1 MTETKLLNRDPG
13 KLLNLLA
20 DDVQELIA
28 LIAEQDLLQAAS
40 NEFEN
45 AKLLSGQLN
54 MARKIQDK
62 TIFSVTG
69 LQGAGK
75 TTFVQRLYQL
85 PDGILPISAGRSE
98 ALPILIT
105 ESAANNS
112 GEYVY
117 KLRRSMVDQTN
128 DQCKFIINDEYISH
142 KKFLDTAKNP
152 MSEDLWLEIEVPI
165 THFGAG
171 ISLALLPGFERNER
185 NRSQRDLEFMLSL
198 STSVIFVLN
207 YRMLAQENLQLKMQ
221 TMIDRYKDQAPLFA
235 VSFSDELSFDQRDYY
250 AKLLSEKFDIPEE
263 ETGRITF
270 TGNSADLSNWQDTIV
285 ASINRYGKSN
295 HFSYKKQ
302 MEIMRGLSADA
313 ILLANA
319 VNEQI
324 RYKTLDEEENQTSIS
339 EVLKAFSNHKKTLRK
354 TLEKSLQDSLGNHA
368 NNCSIEMNK
377 YLVQHNK
384 GPLKAFTQFFKGDEI
399 QLTDRIIFSEK
410 TTDLWNKGNQQASEK
425 LIMEVLNS
433 TFEKRAEELG
443 FPQEMEQAITVE
455 EAPNNPF
462 AIIAPTSGKAT
473 QSLQLNTDGPAALE
487 RLTNYLQPQ
496 KTDTP
501 VKLEEEDLAIL
512 PFLALGFTQSLLAA
526 SPVLQRVEG
535 IELEASEQKVQTLA
549 NKINNLNI
557 NTSHLVKGTALFM
570 GIDAMDG
577 TFDTFG
583 ALTGILTKIGVSS
596 AAAGPVAG
604 LLIGGIVGGL
614 AVNSGLQKVE
624 QQRLHQS
631 TYASRAFQT
640 IAVQQKEAILATLDK
655 VMSKM
660 EERLVAV
667 ETLQN
672 RSNRN
677 FGKLDTTRYKAAHIK
692 EVAGTIQGMTYR
704 NELYLG

>member
-1 MTETKLLNRDPG
+1 MTDTKLLNRDPG
-13 KLLNLLA
+13 RLLNLLA

-28 LIAEQDLLQAAS
+28 LIAEQDLLPAAS
-40 NEFEN
+40 EEFAH

-75 TTFVQRLYQL
+75 TTLVQRLYRL

-105 ESAANNS
+105 ESTGITS

-117 KLRRSMVDQTN
+117 KLRRSMVDKTN
-128 DQCKFIINDEYISH
+128 EQCKFIIKDENISH
-142 KKFLDTAKNP
+142 KKFLEIAKNP

-221 TMIDRYKDQAPLFA
+221 MMIDRYKDQAPLFA
-235 VSFSDELSFDQRDYY
+235 VSFSDELSFDQREYY
-250 AKLLSEKFDIPEE
+250 ATLLSGKFDIPEDE
-263 ETGRITF
+263 AGRIIF
-270 TGNSADLSNWQDTIV
+270 TGNSADLSNWEDTIV
-285 ASINRYGKSN
+285 ASINHYGKSN

-302 MEIMRGLSADA
+302 MEILRGLSSDA
-313 ILLANA
+313 ILLANS

-324 RYKTLDEEENQTSIS
+324 RYRTLDQEENQTNLS
-339 EVLKAFSNHKKTLRK
+339 EVLNTFKNEKKELRK
-354 TLEKSLQDSLGNHA
+354 SLEASLQESLGQHA
-368 NNCSIEMNK
+368 NNCSKEMDN
-377 YLVQHNK
+377 YLKQHNK
-384 GPLKAFTQFFKGDEI
+384 GPLKAFSQFFKGDEI
-399 QLTDRIIFSEK
+399 TLTDRITFKEK
-410 TTDLWNKGNQQASEK
+410 TSDLWNKGNEQVSEK
-425 LIMEVLNS
+425 LIMEVLNT
-433 TFEKRAEELG
+433 TFEMKAQELG
-443 FPQEMEQAITVE
+443 FAQEVEQPTVAE

-462 AIIAPTSGKAT
+462 AITTSGNAT
-473 QSLQLNTDGPAALE
+473 QAPKLKADGPVALE
-487 RLTNYLQPQ
+487 RLTNYLEPK

-501 VKLEEEDLAIL
+501 VKLQKEDLEIL

-526 SPVLQRVEG
+526 SPVLQKVEG
-535 IELEASEQKVQTLA
+535 IELESSEQKVQTLA
-549 NKINNLNI
+549 NKINSLNI

-583 ALTGILTKIGVSS
+583 ALTGILTKVGVSS

-614 AVNSGLQKVE
+614 AVNSGMQKVE

-631 TYASRAFQT
+631 TYANRAFQT

-660 EERLVAV
+660 EERLIAV
-667 ETLQN
+667 ERYQS
-672 RSNRN
+672 RSNSH
-677 FGKLDTTRYKAAHIK
+677 FGKLDTTKYKAAHIK
-692 EVAGTIQGMTYR
+692 EVAGIIQGMTYR